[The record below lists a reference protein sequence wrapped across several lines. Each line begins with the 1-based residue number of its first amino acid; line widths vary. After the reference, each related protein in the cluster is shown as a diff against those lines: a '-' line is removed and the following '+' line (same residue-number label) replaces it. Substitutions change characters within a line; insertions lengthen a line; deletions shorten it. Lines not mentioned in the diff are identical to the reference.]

1 MKWLL
6 CFIFTSRLL
15 IATPFENIGPSTPD
29 EIASLSTNLLID
41 GYISPLSGQ
50 VSLHETDLHIQAA
63 EDLVLKRTYVPPQI
77 LGRYEDKDDFDR
89 LLLGKSLAAQESR
102 RWAILPHLWAGFN
115 FRSPYFQVCDP
126 SGFVLEFEIQGHKGI
141 LKTSTYGFS
150 NLRQGKPDS
159 TADLRNIEFSLDS
172 SAAHI
177 IWPDGTERIYRK
189 QSSLLYRLEAELLPH
204 GKRIA
209 YEYDLQGL
217 SRITSTDKSGKYTYA
232 SIKKI
237 GENAYAGSD
246 GREARFNYEVFEVK
260 GKVKKGKSKESFS
273 YRTSVLTTASNP
285 TYPNRIQYNE
295 RSLLSQYDAKD
306 YPVSFEYFKNK
317 GTVSRTQRLHTPS
330 GSTLFSYDPPI
341 AGQKGGWTKAE
352 YGNGAST
359 IYRFNQN
366 LLLISIENW
375 CEGILVNQKTF
386 DYNAKQH
393 LRQIE
398 TRDGTGTLLIAHRYE
413 CDVEGNPILEQI
425 EGDFGVF
432 SIKRTFTTRGRLIR
446 EERNDGLGTEYSYLE
461 NTRLPTSRTTLEWG
475 KPIRKTLY
483 LYDEANNLIEEAEEG
498 RTRIR
503 YILNTQG
510 PNLHRVQWKEECD
523 WHEGLIHKTYF
534 IYDEYGNIS
543 EEEHFG
549 SDGIFAYRI
558 KRMYDSKGNLLE
570 ETNPLGQTATYQ
582 YDHRNRCIRE
592 VPFSGKLSIN
602 RTFDAKGRVCSI
614 KENDHTTYF
623 TYNAWDDLIDK
634 TDYLGLKTSYS
645 YHPVHHKPILI
656 ESPPTLLAVT
666 YDPFGREIKRSDV
679 YAAVTS
685 TKVDSYGRPL
695 EVIDPDGGIE
705 THEYLPNGLLA
716 SQTDADGLK
725 TTFTYDA
732 LGRTLS
738 KTVGSYT
745 TSYSYDAYDLVE
757 EIDPQ
762 GIATRFKYDLA
773 GRKTEEE
780 RAGRKTK
787 FSYDPLGFLAAEE
800 RTDRSTTYLRNQVG
814 QILEKSID
822 GRLTT
827 RWTYDPSGLV
837 ATVTRAGTTSYSYD
851 PYDRLIA
858 TIDEEGA
865 KTIVTYDEG
874 DRVFVK
880 TIRNPRNI
888 ETIET
893 YNAHDL
899 LLKRE
904 IPGCVSEEFE
914 YDSALRLIRQD
925 HLRFSYTPGGL
936 RSSML
941 DAGMRATFWTYTPG
955 GKLQTKTKPDG
966 TVLAYEYNSQGELT
980 KVGSR
985 EFRYDPNGQL
995 IQGTGFFRTLD
1006 PFGNTLREEF
1016 SNGLWIESQ
1025 YDDWNRPQIRILPDY
1040 SRIFYQYEG
1049 PFLKKVSRLHPNGS
1063 VLYTH
1068 TYDQYN
1074 EAGLPLSETGLFQT
1088 TYTYDRSGLRK
1099 TSQINPYLKEELAYD
1114 ETGNLIQRGAIFY
1127 TYDSASQLT
1136 SETGKFTARYDQYY
1150 NCIEKNGRLQSIDEA
1165 GQIQGLPYDANGN
1178 LLKSG
1183 FIFDAFDQLFS
1194 SEGEDF
1200 VYDALG
1206 RRLQK
1211 GNISYLYIDE
1221 EEIGSFESG
1230 KAKELKILGHQNIV
1244 AIEIENQAFAPIQDV
1259 QGTIRSLIDWKTKK
1273 LVKENSCDAF
1283 GLGLTDAIPYA
1294 YAGKRYDAKTE
1305 LIYFGKRY
1313 YDPQLSRW
1321 LTPDPLGPV
1330 DHSNFYQY
1338 VFNNPFLYRDPYG
1351 ESIGGYL
1358 LGLGE
1363 IILGGTIIA
1372 SGFALEVIT
1381 IGGFTL
1387 GLGVTTGTGAF
1398 LIGHGLSMTTYHAQ
1412 DIKTPNISWKNTNV
1426 YVPDR
1431 PLPNNPVGIHVPEVD
1446 APHTQLGTKEG
1457 RHGKYPQA
1465 REFDENG
1472 NPVRDID
1479 FTDHGRPQNHPN
1491 PHQHEH
1497 KPNPTGGTRIR
1508 DPIGKPVSGWSY
1520 E

>member
-1 MKWLL
+1 MRWLL
-6 CFIFTSRLL
+6 CFIFTSRL
-15 IATPFENIGPSTPD
+15 IAAPFENVGPSTPD

-50 VSLHETDLHIQAA
+50 VSLHETDLHIKAA
-63 EDLVLKRTYVPPQI
+63 QDLALKRTYVPPQI

-89 LLLGKSLAAQESR
+89 LLLGKSLASQESR

-115 FRSPYFQVCDP
+115 FHSPYFQVRDP
-126 SGFVLEFEIQGHKGI
+126 SGFVLEFEIRGAKGI
-141 LKTSTYGFS
+141 LKTNSYGFS

-159 TADLRNIEFSLDS
+159 TADLRNIEFSIDS
-172 SAAHI
+172 DAARI

-189 QSSLLYRLEAELLPH
+189 QSPALYRLEAELLPN

-209 YEYDLQGL
+209 YEYEPQGL
-217 SRITSTDKSGKYTYA
+217 SRITSTDKSGKYIYA

-237 GENAYAGSD
+237 GENAYVGSD
-246 GREARFNYEVFEVK
+246 GREARFNYDAFEVK
-260 GKVKKGKSKESFS
+260 GKVKQGKSKESFS
-273 YRTSVLTTASNP
+273 YRTSLLTAASNP
-285 TYPNRIQYNE
+285 IYSNSIQYNE
-295 RSLLSQYDAKD
+295 RSLLSHYDAKN

-317 GTVSRTQRLHTPS
+317 GIVSRTQCLNTPS

-359 IYRFNQN
+359 IYRFSQN
-366 LLLISIENW
+366 LLLSALENW
-375 CEGILVNQKTF
+375 LDGTLINQKIF
-386 DYNAKQH
+386 SYNAKQH
-393 LRQIE
+393 VKRIE
-398 TRDGTGTLLIAHRYE
+398 TRDGFGNLLIAYNYE
-413 CDVEGNPILEQI
+413 CDEEGNPILEQA
-425 EGDFGVF
+425 EGDFGTF

-446 EERNDGLGTEYSYLE
+446 EERDNGLGTEYTYLE
-461 NTRLPTSRTTLEWG
+461 NTRLPTSKTTLEWG
-475 KPIRKTLY
+475 KPIRKTSY

-498 RTRIR
+498 RTRTH

-510 PNLHRVQWKEECD
+510 PNLHRIQWKEERD
-523 WHEGLIHKTYF
+523 WNGALIHKTHF

-549 SDGIFAYRI
+549 SDGNSAYTI
-558 KRMYDSKGNLLE
+558 AKKYDSKGNLLE
-570 ETNPLGQTATYQ
+570 ETNPLGHTATYE
-582 YDHRNRCIRE
+582 YDHRNRCIHE
-592 VPFSGKLSIN
+592 VPFSGKLAID

-614 KENDHTTYF
+614 KENDHITRF
-623 TYNAWDDLIDK
+623 TYNAWDDLIEK

-645 YHPVHHKPILI
+645 YHPVHHKPTCI
-656 ESPPTLLAVT
+656 ESPPTILKII
-666 YDPFGREIKRSDV
+666 YDSFGREIERRDIYEATTK
-679 YAAVTS
+679 
-685 TKVDSYGRPL
+685 TKVDSYGNPL
-695 EVIDPDGGIE
+695 EIIGPDGGIE
-705 THEYLPNGLLA
+705 TYKYAPNGLLV
-716 SQTDADGLK
+716 SQTDPDGLK
-725 TTFTYDA
+725 TAFTYDA

-745 TSYSYDAYDLVE
+745 TFYSYDDYDLIE

-762 GIATRFKYDLA
+762 GVATRFKYDLA
-773 GRKTEEE
+773 GRKIEEE

-787 FSYDPLGFLAAEE
+787 FSYDPLGFLAVEE
-800 RTDRSTTYLRNQVG
+800 RADRSTTYLRDQIG

-822 GRLTT
+822 GRLVT
-827 RWTYDPSGLV
+827 RWTYDEAGLI
-837 ATVTRAGTTSYSYD
+837 ATVNRAGTASFTYD
-851 PYDRLIA
+851 PYNRLIE
-858 TIDEEGA
+858 TLDEEGA
-865 KTIVTYDEG
+865 KTIITYDEG
-874 DRVFVK
+874 DQVLVK
-880 TIRNPRNI
+880 KIRDPRNI

-914 YDSALRLIRQD
+914 YDLSLRLIRQG
-925 HLRFSYTPGGL
+925 HLSFSYTPGGL

-941 DAGMRATFWTYTPG
+941 EGGMRTTFWTYTPG

-966 TVLAYEYNSQGELT
+966 TVLDYEYNLQGELT
-980 KVGSR
+980 KVASR
-985 EFRYDPNGQL
+985 EFRYDPNGRL
-995 IQGTGFFRTLD
+995 IQGSGFSKTLD

-1016 SNGLWIESQ
+1016 SNGLWIESK

-1040 SRIFYQYEG
+1040 SCISYEYEG
-1049 PFLKKVSRLHPNGS
+1049 PFLKRVSRLHPNGS
-1063 VLYTH
+1063 ILYTH

-1088 TYTYDRSGLRK
+1088 TYAYDRSGLRR
-1099 TSQINPYLKEELAYD
+1099 TSQTNPYLKEELAYD
-1114 ETGNLIQRGAIFY
+1114 EAGNLIKRGSVTY
-1127 TYDSASQLT
+1127 TYDNASQLT
-1136 SETGKFTARYDQYY
+1136 SETGKFTARYDQHY
-1150 NCIEKNGRLQSIDEA
+1150 NCIEKNGRLQPVDEA
-1165 GQIQGLPYDANGN
+1165 GQIQGLPYDTNGN
-1178 LLKSG
+1178 LTKSG
-1183 FIFDAFDQLFS
+1183 FIFDAFDQLIS
-1194 SEGEDF
+1194 AEGEEF
-1200 VYDALG
+1200 VYDAIG

-1211 GNISYLYIDE
+1211 GSTSYLYIDD
-1221 EEIGSFESG
+1221 EEIGSFESV

-1244 AIEIENQAFAPIQDV
+1244 AIEVDNQAFAPIQDV
-1259 QGTIRSLIDWKTKK
+1259 QGTIRSLVDWKTKK

-1294 YAGKRYDAKTE
+1294 YAGKRYDAKTG

-1313 YDPQLSRW
+1313 YNPQLTRW

-1330 DHSNFYQY
+1330 DHSNLYQY

-1363 IILGGTIIA
+1363 IILGGTIMA
-1372 SGFALEVIT
+1372 GGFALEVVT
-1381 IGGFTL
+1381 VGGFTFGL
-1387 GLGVTTGTGAF
+1387 GLTTSTGAA
-1398 LIGHGLSMTTYHAQ
+1398 LMGLGLATTTYHAQ
-1412 DIKTPNISWKNTNV
+1412 DIKAPNISWKNTDV

-1431 PLPNNPVGIHVPEVD
+1431 PLPNNPVGIHVPDVD

-1465 REFDENG
+1465 REFDEKG

-1508 DPIGKPVSGWSY
+1508 DPIGKPVTGWSY